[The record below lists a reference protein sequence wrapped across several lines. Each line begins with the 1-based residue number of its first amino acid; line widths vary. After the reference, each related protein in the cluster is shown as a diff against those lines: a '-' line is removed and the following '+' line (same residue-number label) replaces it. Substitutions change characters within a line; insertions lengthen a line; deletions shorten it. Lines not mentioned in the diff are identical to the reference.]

1 MLRKPDSCLVLQD
14 VLRSGNLEIAAF
26 SRFKLLRFCE
36 CYLWWTWNN
45 LASASTDKMA
55 FCASIGKDIFGAK
68 FTSQIF
74 AAFSI

>member
-1 MLRKPDSCLVLQD
+1 MFRKPDSCLVLQN
-14 VLRSGNLEIAAF
+14 VLRSGNLEMGAF

-55 FCASIGKDIFGAK
+55 FCASIGKGIFRAK